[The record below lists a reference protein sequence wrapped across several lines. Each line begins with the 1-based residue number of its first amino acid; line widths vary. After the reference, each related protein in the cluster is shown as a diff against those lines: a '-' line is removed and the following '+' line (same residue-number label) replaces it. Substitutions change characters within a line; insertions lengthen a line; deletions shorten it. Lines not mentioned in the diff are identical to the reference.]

1 MERFNFTHTQMCKF
15 VYFDQNKNGMKNWI
29 VGASGSSVSIKVSA
43 FFSPTLPSPIPLLSS
58 IHATSSHREDSV
70 TTRQARPSPGE
81 SRNLNDSV
89 ISGRLLEA
97 LLFHRPHCKVIFLV
111 PIILNSID
119 RAPRVE
125 ISSAERRENSY
136 KESNKMLRS

>member
-1 MERFNFTHTQMCKF
+1 MKTLHRYTNSYILIKIRMPWKELNRRCFRLVSTDKSIGVFFT
-15 VYFDQNKNGMKNWI
+15 
-29 VGASGSSVSIKVSA
+29 
-43 FFSPTLPSPIPLLSS
+43 PTLPSPIPLLSS
-58 IHATSSHREDSV
+58 IHATSFHREDSV
-70 TTRQARPSPGE
+70 TTRQARPSSGE

-111 PIILNSID
+111 PVILNSID

-125 ISSAERRENSY
+125 ISSAEHRENSY
-136 KESNKMLRS
+136 KESNETFRLRS